1 MIVWLTGA
9 GWGWMLVAMAE
20 ITEATALAEVKR
32 RLMQEFPHVAPA
44 DVDAAVA
51 AGHARFENRPIRD
64 FIPLFVE
71 KHARQRLVQL
81 DAAAL
86 ATSA

>member
-1 MIVWLTGA
+1 
-9 GWGWMLVAMAE
+9 MLVAMAE

-32 RLMQEFPHVAPA
+32 RLIQAFPDATPA
-44 DVDAAVA
+44 DVDAAVSQA
-51 AGHARFENRPIRD
+51 HARFDRRPIRD

-71 KHARQRLVQL
+71 KRARQILMQPHV
-81 DAAAL
+81 APL